1 MNTLTL
7 TQNAQERKLIIASKP
22 ENLTLVEN
30 FVEQLQEEYKV
41 KEDVYGNIVIAVTEA
56 VNNGI
61 KHGNRENPDK
71 NVFII
76 ARLLNPFLLTITV
89 QDEGSGFD
97 VDRLP
102 DPTLPENI
110 LSDTGRG
117 VFIIREITDGMEY
130 TNNGNTVTM
139 QFNI

>member
-1 MNTLTL
+1 ML
-7 TQNAQERKLIIASKP
+7 
-22 ENLTLVEN
+22 LVEN
-30 FVEQLQEEYKV
+30 FVEQLQEEYRV

-61 KHGNRENPDK
+61 MHGNKENPDK
-71 NVFII
+71 NVSIS
-76 ARLLNPFLLTITV
+76 ARLLNPFLLAITV
-89 QDEGSGFD
+89 QDEGNGFD
-97 VDRLP
+97 VDDLP

-117 VFIIREITDGMEY
+117 VYIIKEICDNVEY
-130 TNNGNTVTM
+130 SNNGTTVTM

>member
-1 MNTLTL
+1 MSTLTL
-7 TQNAQERKLIIASKP
+7 NPPQERKLVIASKS
-22 ENLTLVEN
+22 ENMLLVEN
-30 FVEQLQEEYKV
+30 FVEQLQEEYRV

-56 VNNGI
+56 VNNAI
-61 KHGNRENPDK
+61 MHGNKENPDK
-71 NVFII
+71 NVSIS

-89 QDEGSGFD
+89 QDEGNGFN
-97 VDRLP
+97 VDDLP

-117 VFIIREITDGMEY
+117 VYIIKEICDNVEY
-130 TNNGNTVTM
+130 SRNGTTVTM

>member
-1 MNTLTL
+1 MSTLTL
-7 TQNAQERKLIIASKP
+7 NPPQERKLVIPSRS
-22 ENLTLVEN
+22 ENMLLVEN
-30 FVEQLQEEYKV
+30 FVEQLQEEYRV

-61 KHGNRENPDK
+61 MHGNKENPDK
-71 NVFII
+71 NVSIS
-76 ARLLNPFLLTITV
+76 ARLLNPFLLAITV
-89 QDEGSGFD
+89 QDEGNGFD
-97 VDRLP
+97 VDDLP

-117 VFIIREITDGMEY
+117 VYIIKEICDNVEY
-130 TNNGNTVTM
+130 SNNGTTVTM

>member
-1 MNTLTL
+1 MSTLTL
-7 TQNAQERKLIIASKP
+7 NPPQERKLIIASKS
-22 ENLTLVEN
+22 ENILLVEN
-30 FVEQLQEEYKV
+30 FVEQLQDEYRV

-61 KHGNRENPDK
+61 MHGNKENPDK
-71 NVFII
+71 SVSIS

-89 QDEGSGFD
+89 QDEGQGFS
-97 VDRLP
+97 VDDLP

-117 VFIIREITDGMEY
+117 VYIIKEICDNVEY
-130 TNNGNTVTM
+130 TLRGTTVTM

>member
-1 MNTLTL
+1 MSTLTL
-7 TQNAQERKLIIASKP
+7 NPPQERKLVIASKS
-22 ENLTLVEN
+22 ENILLVEN
-30 FVEQLQEEYKV
+30 FVEQLQEEYRV

-61 KHGNRENPDK
+61 MHGNKENPDK
-71 NVFII
+71 SVSIS

-89 QDEGSGFD
+89 QDEGNGFN
-97 VDRLP
+97 VDNLP

-117 VFIIREITDGMEY
+117 VYIIKEICDNVEY
-130 TNNGNTVTM
+130 SRNGTTVTM